1 MDKKLKI
8 LEARKNGD
16 LKQEKFKIL
25 ILLTDRRAEKDFW
38 IQVFSIIK
46 WKKTWK
52 TKTKKSKKITTKRY
66 RVIVFLRVS
75 PEMVIPHF
83 N

>member
-46 WKKTWK
+46 WKKT
-52 TKTKKSKKITTKRY
+52 
-66 RVIVFLRVS
+66 
-75 PEMVIPHF
+75 
-83 N
+83 